1 MTDHDDRTDPDSTD
15 ADRTDPDLTDADRAD
30 EPSVAELTGAN
41 ADGEIEPGGHAL
53 PPEKLV
59 YPTFEFDEGDVD
71 EDGGFDLSRGIDREE
86 MIEWLEQ
93 LAGGMES
100 HDVAVESPDGH
111 VRFGV
116 GAKDVAVSFDP
127 DEDHRGELEV
137 TFSLKA
143 RAMFVADD
151 PSKPDV
157 GARGGRGFIPLS
169 MLTSDR
175 ETFRCYNWI
184 EDPLDPD
191 GEGR

>member
-1 MTDHDDRTDPDSTD
+1 MTENQDD
-15 ADRTDPDLTDADRAD
+15 
-30 EPSVAELTGAN
+30 ESVEELTGAN
-41 ADGEIEPGGHAL
+41 EDGEIEPGGHAL

-59 YPTFEFDEGDVD
+59 YPTFEFEAGDVD
-71 EDGGFDLSRGIDREE
+71 EDGGFDLSQRIDREE
-86 MIEWLEQ
+86 MISWLEE
-93 LAGGMES
+93 LAGGMQS

-116 GAKDVAVSFDP
+116 GAEDVAMSFDP

-137 TFSLKA
+137 TFTLKA

-191 GEGR
+191 SE